1 MKNNKKLKFVLAAL
15 AAFVIM
21 FVYVGLLSEYQFYIW
36 NILPLGD
43 LWLFVFHVIACIPLI
58 YVFVITKNLKKRPLY
73 IAGYFTLFVF
83 ILIVVA
89 LFSPDG
95 YHQINYAVNAM
106 LLLGWAV
113 DIAYVG
119 CTRLGKIYL
128 PIIMI
133 VFLPSI
139 LTRYDII
146 TYHTRPYFVIGTSVI
161 LQILISIIAA
171 IYSAKHGIGKWHN
184 LIFGTVSFS
193 VTNLLAAFV
202 SYIPGGPLW
211 YIVLPLPYIITTLIT
226 MHFVK
231 PRKVLT
237 ENSEAVAAE

>member
-1 MKNNKKLKFVLAAL
+1 MQINKKITFILLGV
-15 AAFVIM
+15 VM
-21 FVYVGLLSEYQFYIW
+21 FIFMFAHLNFLYVYFFHILS
-36 NILPLGD
+36 LPLGD
-43 LWLFVFHVIACIPLI
+43 LIMFMLHMIACIPLV
-58 YVFVITKNLKKRPLY
+58 YVLVVTKNLKMRPLY
-73 IAGYFTLFVF
+73 IIGYFV
-83 ILIVVA
+83 LIVFVIVA
-89 LFSPDG
+89 VQFDNDDL
-95 YHQINYAVNAM
+95 YRVLNYQINLVILLIFALYIVYA
-106 LLLGWAV
+106 
-113 DIAYVG
+113 G
-119 CTRLGKIYL
+119 CTKLGKIYL

-139 LTRYDII
+139 LARYDII
-146 TYHTRPYFVIGTSVI
+146 TYHARPYFVVGTSVI

-202 SYIPGGPLW
+202 SYIHGDPLW
-211 YIVLPLPYIITTLIT
+211 YIVFPLPYIITSLIT